1 MSVYLDQAAS
11 KATGRAGSY
20 ALSLLANPL
29 KVHVLEA
36 LNGDPKTLI
45 DLRRAVGSP
54 PQTTMRGHLRTL
66 VEIGV
71 VERRRQNDFPGSV
84 DYALTRVGR
93 DLLRVGEVV
102 RAWLALAP
110 EGRIELGTVAAK
122 SSINALVA
130 GWSSTIVRAL
140 AGRPL
145 SLTELSRLISSLN
158 YPSLERRLGALR
170 LSGQVE
176 AHPSRAR
183 GTPYGAGEWLRR
195 AVAPIAAGIRWERQ
209 YLPTTT
215 APVGRIDAEA
225 ALLLAVPL
233 LSLPSEHSGLCRL
246 TVEIRNAGG
255 EPRLAGVMVGVRDG
269 VVSSCTSRL
278 EGRADAW
285 ASGSLDS
292 WTGAI
297 MEDELSRLEIGGN
310 HPLARAVVEG
320 LNRSLFRVPQAA

>member
-1 MSVYLDQAAS
+1 LNQAAP
-11 KATGRAGSY
+11 KTTGRAGSY

-29 KVHVLEA
+29 KAHLLEA
-36 LNGDPKTLI
+36 LKEDPRSLM

-66 VEIGV
+66 IEIGV
-71 VERRRQNDFPGSV
+71 VERQRRNDFPGSV
-84 DYALTRVGR
+84 DYALTRPGR
-93 DLLRVGEVV
+93 DLLGVAEVV

-110 EGRIELGTVAAK
+110 EGRIEYGSVAAK
-122 SSINALVA
+122 SSIGALVA

-158 YPSLERRLGALR
+158 YPSLERRLSALR

-176 AHPSRAR
+176 PHPSGGR

-195 AVAPIAAGIRWERQ
+195 AVAPIAAGIRWERRH
-209 YLPTTT
+209 LPSLT
-215 APVGRIDAEA
+215 APLGRIDVEA
-225 ALLLAVPL
+225 ALLLAIPL
-233 LSLPSEHSGLCRL
+233 LSLPSEHNGLCRL
-246 TVEIRNAGG
+246 TVEIRNGAG
-255 EPRLAGVMVGVRDG
+255 ESRLAGAMVGIRDG
-269 VVSSCTSRL
+269 AVSSCTSRL

-297 MEDELSRLEIGGN
+297 MDDEVSRLEIGGDYA
-310 HPLARAVVEG
+310 LALALVEG
-320 LNRSLFRVPQAA
+320 LNRSLFRVPQPV